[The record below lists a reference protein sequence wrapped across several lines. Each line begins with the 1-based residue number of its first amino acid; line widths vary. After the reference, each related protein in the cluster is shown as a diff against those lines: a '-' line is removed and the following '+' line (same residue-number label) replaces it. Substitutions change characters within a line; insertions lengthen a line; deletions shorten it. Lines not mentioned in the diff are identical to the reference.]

1 MGCPVEENW
10 GKQVATMEFRVQLDI
25 FRGPLDLLLFLVRK
39 HELDIRD
46 LPIAQITDQFLAYLE
61 VLQQLDLGEVADF
74 LEVAGRLIEIK
85 SQMVL
90 PQGGEEV
97 EAWDDPR
104 EELVQRLL
112 EYKRYKEAASMLEE
126 RSRHWQ
132 QRYARL
138 VDDLTPG
145 AVDPAEQQIQE
156 VELWDLV
163 SAMGRILR
171 DAQATSP
178 ATIVYDD
185 TPIHVYMQRIHGQLA
200 QRQRLA
206 FSELFA
212 PGMHKSA
219 IVGVF
224 LAVLELVRHYGVRA
238 EQEEL
243 HGEIWIVASPQFDP
257 HQPITASTSDALE
270 PAPSEEPSDAP
281 GG

>member
-1 MGCPVEENW
+1 
-10 GKQVATMEFRVQLDI
+10 MEFRVQLEI

-46 LPIAQITDQFLAYLE
+46 LPIAQITEQFVAYLE

-74 LEVAGRLIEIK
+74 LEAVGRLIEIK

-97 EAWDDPR
+97 AAWDDPR
-104 EELVQRLL
+104 DELVQRLL

-126 RSRHWQ
+126 RSRQWQ
-132 QRYARL
+132 QRYPRL
-138 VDDLTPG
+138 VDDLAPR

-171 DAQATSP
+171 DARATSP

-185 TPIHVYMQRIHGQLA
+185 TPIHVYMQRIHQQLA

-206 FSELFA
+206 FSELFT

-224 LAVLELVRHYGVRA
+224 LAILELVRHYGVRA

-243 HGEIWIVASPQFDP
+243 HGEIWIVASRQFDP
-257 HQPITASTSDALE
+257 SQPIAAQPQTHDQAGGEGPPDALHSSVAVAGE
-270 PAPSEEPSDAP
+270 NA
-281 GG
+281 

>member
-1 MGCPVEENW
+1 
-10 GKQVATMEFRVQLDI
+10 MEFRVQLDV

-46 LPIAQITDQFLAYLE
+46 LPIAQITEQFLAYLE
-61 VLQQLDLGEVADF
+61 VLRELDLGEVADF

-90 PQGGEEV
+90 PRGGEET

-104 EELVQRLL
+104 EELVERLL
-112 EYKRYKEAASMLEE
+112 EYKRYKEAASMLDE
-126 RSRHWQ
+126 RSRQWQ
-132 QRYARL
+132 QRYPRL
-138 VDDLTPG
+138 ASDLV
-145 AVDPAEQQIQE
+145 AQSVDPAEQQIQE

-163 SAMGRILR
+163 SAIGRILR
-171 DAQATSP
+171 DAQATGP

-185 TPIHVYMQRIHGQLA
+185 TPIHVYMQRIHRQLA
-200 QRQRLA
+200 QRGRLA

-243 HGEIWIVASPQFDP
+243 HGEIWIVASVDFDP
-257 HQPITASTSDALE
+257 SQPILATAATEAPAAGTDTPPPALE
-270 PAPSEEPSDAP
+270 AVRLEF
-281 GG
+281 

>member
-1 MGCPVEENW
+1 
-10 GKQVATMEFRVQLDI
+10 MEFRVQLDI

-46 LPIAQITDQFLAYLE
+46 LPIAQITEQFLSYLE

-97 EAWDDPR
+97 ETWDDPR
-104 EELVQRLL
+104 DELVQRLL
-112 EYKRYKEAASMLEE
+112 EYKRYKEAASILEE
-126 RSRHWQ
+126 RSRQWQ
-132 QRYARL
+132 QRYPRL
-138 VDDLTPG
+138 VDDLAPR
-145 AVDPAEQQIQE
+145 ALDPAEQQIQE

-171 DAQATSP
+171 DAQTTSP

-185 TPIHVYMQRIHGQLA
+185 TPIHVYMQRIHQQLA

-206 FSELFA
+206 FSELFT

-243 HGEIWIVASPQFDP
+243 HGEIWIVASSQFDP
-257 HQPITASTSDALE
+257 SQAIAGTESDERGSTVDEAH
-270 PAPSEEPSDAP
+270 PDAP
-281 GG
+281 VA